1 MSNADVAVK
10 MIARISYLNEEENW
24 RGLADFY
31 EDVSMEA
38 VLESLGTLMKETK
51 FSTFRLS
58 VDKDI
63 EVPRLNRYPGWAVED
78 FGNRFILTAT
88 AVAAVE

>member
-1 MSNADVAVK
+1 MSNADIAVK

-31 EDVSMEA
+31 EDVNMEA
-38 VLESLGTLMKETK
+38 VLESLGALMKETK
-51 FSTFRLS
+51 FTTFRLS
-58 VDKDI
+58 VDKGI

-78 FGNRFILTAT
+78 MGNRYILTAT
-88 AVAAVE
+88 SATTP